1 MEAPAE
7 DSRAGI
13 VGSGDEVDLGLGGA
27 QWVAIPFS
35 RGSSSPRDR
44 PQVSHIVDNFFTI

>member
-13 VGSGDEVDLGLGGA
+13 VGSGDEVDLGLGEHSGLLF
-27 QWVAIPFS
+27 P
-35 RGSSSPRDR
+35 SPGDLPHPGIDPRS
-44 PQVSHIVDNFFTI
+44 PTL